1 MGCVNLSTSS
11 SLIVDADAL
20 NELKEKIICEYQD
33 LIKMLE
39 KGYKLDY
46 EFILEEIS
54 YIEINDT
61 INKDK
66 SLFLLQFYLNN
77 KWQTLS

>member
-1 MGCVNLSTSS
+1 M
-11 SLIVDADAL
+11 I
-20 NELKEKIICEYQD
+20 
-33 LIKMLE
+33 E

-54 YIEINDT
+54 YIEINDI